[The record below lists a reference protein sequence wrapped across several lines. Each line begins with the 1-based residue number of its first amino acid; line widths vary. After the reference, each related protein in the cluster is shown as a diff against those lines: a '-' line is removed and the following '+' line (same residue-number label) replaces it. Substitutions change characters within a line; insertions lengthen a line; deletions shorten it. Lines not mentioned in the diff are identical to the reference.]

1 MINCSVVGATGYT
14 GIELVKIL
22 LRHREVNVAELT
34 TRQKEPIPL
43 RKLVPS
49 LPPETDLEIRE
60 YSFDAVKRR
69 SDVVFLCLPHTE
81 AMETADRFRKA
92 GKIVIDLSADFRLK
106 DYKKYEKWYAKK
118 HTNRSLLKEAVY
130 GLPEWYAEK
139 IKKADLIANPG
150 CYPTSVT
157 LALMP
162 LLKEKLI
169 EPGSISIDSKSG
181 VSGAGKKLNAG
192 TQFCEVDEN
201 FYAYKVGKHQHTP
214 EIEQALSDAAG
225 KKVSVTFV
233 PHLLPVDR
241 GILSTMVA
249 SINKKATAQKIVAA
263 YKKHYAAAPFVRLKG
278 EGEFPSLRDVQRTNY
293 CDIGF
298 HLDAQNGRLIV
309 ISAIDNLIKGA
320 SGQAV
325 QNMNVRF
332 GFAEDEG
339 LMTW

>member
-1 MINCSVVGATGYT
+1 MLNCAVVGATGYT
-14 GIELVKIL
+14 GIELIKIL
-22 LRHREVNVAELT
+22 LRHPQVNIAGLT
-34 TRQKEPIPL
+34 TRQKEPVPVCE
-43 RKLVPS
+43 LVPS
-49 LPPETDLEIRE
+49 LPADIDLEVKE
-60 YSFDAVKRR
+60 YSFEEIKRA

-92 GKIVIDLSADFRLK
+92 KKIVIDLSADFRLK
-106 DYKKYEKWYAKK
+106 DFKSYEKWYDKK

-139 IKKADLIANPG
+139 IAKADLIANPG
-150 CYPTSVT
+150 CYPTSIN

-169 EPGSISIDSKSG
+169 ELDSICIDSKSG
-181 VSGAGKKLNAG
+181 VSGAGKKLSSA
-192 TQFCEVDEN
+192 TQFCEANEN
-201 FYAYKVGKHQHTP
+201 FYAYKVGRHQHTP

-225 KKVSVTFV
+225 KKVAVTFV
-233 PHLLPVDR
+233 PHLLPVER
-241 GILSTMVA
+241 GILSTIYARV
-249 SINKKATAQKIVAA
+249 KGKAAARKIAAA
-263 YKKHYAAAPFVRLKG
+263 YSKYYEGAPFVRVKA
-278 EGEFPSLRDVQRTNY
+278 EGKFPSLKDVQRTNY

-298 HLDAQNGRLIV
+298 CLDEENERLIV

-325 QNMNVRF
+325 QNMNIRA

-339 LMTW
+339 LKTW